1 MNLHLPFVVCSLA
14 VGLSGEAAA
23 QACNHNQS
31 ITNLTALLPD
41 HTVCAAL
48 APDRWQEYHAPGG
61 ALFDW
66 KRGPGHAVDPRE
78 QVGTWSISSVTVGNV
93 TREQVTHKYGGS
105 SFVYRVCLT
114 GPSTYTFQQV
124 SPASTTITG
133 ATIPAGSVACP

>member
-1 MNLHLPFVVCSLA
+1 MNLRLPFVVCSLA

-23 QACNHNQS
+23 QACDHLQS
-31 ITNLTALLPD
+31 ITVLSTLLQD
-41 HTVCAAL
+41 KTVCAAL

-66 KRGPGHAVDPRE
+66 KRGPGHPVDPRE
-78 QVGTWSISSVTVGNV
+78 QVGTWSISSVTVDGN

-105 SFVYRVCLT
+105 SYVYRVCLT

-124 SPASTTITG
+124 SPASTAITG
-133 ATIPAGSVACP
+133 ATFVPGSAACP